1 MDRTILHSDINN
13 FYASVE
19 CLYNPSIRNKPV
31 AVGNNS
37 DATYGVVLAKNY
49 LAKKFQIKTGES
61 LWEAKRKCPELVI
74 VPANF
79 DRYLR
84 FSKMAIEIYNEYT
97 NQIEP
102 FGLDECWLDV
112 TNSPFGDGETIANT
126 IRDRIKKEL
135 GVTVSIGV
143 SFNKI
148 FAKLGS
154 DLKKPDATTVI
165 HKDNFKSEIWELNVK
180 ELLCV
185 GKSTQNT
192 LKKYN
197 IFSIGDLASASPQF
211 IKRVLGKRGE
221 EIWSFA
227 NGYDSSPVAELD
239 SKSLIKSIGNST
251 TTKKNLETY
260 EDVKII
266 LYKLVESVT
275 ERLRRHEFV
284 CSTIQITVRD
294 NTLTSYERQ
303 ATLDIP
309 CSCTNEIFNKA
320 FELFKRH
327 HNPFIPV
334 RKLGVRACNLSSS
347 NITQLSFDDQFIDV
361 QKNEDLDKTMD
372 TIRYRFGHFAVQRG
386 VSLVDT
392 ELSSLNPK
400 DDHKIHPIAWTK

>member
-19 CLYNPSIRNKPV
+19 CFYNPSIRNKPV

-49 LAKKFQIKTGES
+49 LAKKFQIKTVES

-192 LKKYN
+192 LKN
-197 IFSIGDLASASPQF
+197 
-211 IKRVLGKRGE
+211 
-221 EIWSFA
+221 
-227 NGYDSSPVAELD
+227 
-239 SKSLIKSIGNST
+239 
-251 TTKKNLETY
+251 
-260 EDVKII
+260 
-266 LYKLVESVT
+266 
-275 ERLRRHEFV
+275 
-284 CSTIQITVRD
+284 TI
-294 NTLTSYERQ
+294 YF
-303 ATLDIP
+303 P
-309 CSCTNEIFNKA
+309 
-320 FELFKRH
+320 
-327 HNPFIPV
+327 
-334 RKLGVRACNLSSS
+334 
-347 NITQLSFDDQFIDV
+347 
-361 QKNEDLDKTMD
+361 
-372 TIRYRFGHFAVQRG
+372 
-386 VSLVDT
+386 
-392 ELSSLNPK
+392 
-400 DDHKIHPIAWTK
+400 